1 MSAVRKDTKS
11 CNFFRDPLS
20 KPKENMMITTYKGRQ
35 DSPGMK
41 ESDIIRR
48 ILGGEKELYEILVR
62 RNNQKLFRCVR
73 GYLSDE
79 EEIKDVMQNSYLKA
93 FDKLS
98 QFKLQSSFST
108 WLIRIAMN
116 EALARLKQ
124 KGKIVEWDTNR
135 LTDAENDFAN
145 DKSHEQNPYNRMI
158 RKEGRELLERAIG
171 DLDVIY
177 RTTYIMKE
185 IEEMSI
191 EEIADVLNISV
202 PNVKIRLHRARL
214 MLRESLY
221 ELSQDKDLFEF
232 GFSKCDDITD
242 RVMEAI

>member
-1 MSAVRKDTKS
+1 
-11 CNFFRDPLS
+11 
-20 KPKENMMITTYKGRQ
+20 MITSYKSTE
-35 DSPGMK
+35 DAPGMK

-48 ILGGEKELYEILVR
+48 ILSGEKELYEILVR
-62 RNNQKLFRCVR
+62 RNNQKLFRCIR

-98 QFKLQSSFST
+98 QFKLQASFST

-116 EALARLKQ
+116 EALVRLKQ
-124 KGKIVEWDTNR
+124 KGKIVELNVKDMVGS
-135 LTDAENDFAN
+135 ENGLDDN
-145 DKSHEQNPYNRMI
+145 VYREHNPQSRMI

-171 DLDVIY
+171 DLDAIY

-185 IEEMSI
+185 LEEMSI

-202 PNVKIRLHRARL
+202 SNVKIRLHRARL

-232 GFSKCDDITD
+232 GFSKCDDITE
-242 RVMEAI
+242 RVMKAIQ

>member
-1 MSAVRKDTKS
+1 
-11 CNFFRDPLS
+11 
-20 KPKENMMITTYKGRQ
+20 
-35 DSPGMK
+35 MK
-41 ESDIIRR
+41 ESDIIGR
-48 ILGGEKELYEILVR
+48 ILSGEKELYEILVR
-62 RNNQKLFRCVR
+62 RNNQKLFRCIR

-124 KGKIVEWDTNR
+124 KGKIVALNMKDMG
-135 LTDAENDFAN
+135 ASENGLVDN
-145 DKSHEQNPYNRMI
+145 EYREHNPQSRMI

-171 DLDVIY
+171 DLDGIY

-185 IEEMSI
+185 LEEMSM
-191 EEIADVLNISV
+191 EEIADVLDISV
-202 PNVKIRLHRARL
+202 SNVKIRLHRARQ

-221 ELSQDKDLFEF
+221 ELSLDKDLFEF
-232 GFSKCDDITD
+232 GFSKCDDITE
-242 RVMEAI
+242 RVMKAIQ